1 MDKVNDSL
9 IDRLRD
15 DAEWFAVQSSHDDH
29 NELWET
35 RDLLREAANALVAQN
50 KPCTDAKE
58 MGMGCYR
65 AVVAEAELAAQKE
78 QFRVLQ
84 DEMLV
89 MMDERNAAVKDA
101 NENMDIANEFK
112 CLMEEYRQRA
122 EAAYVESARL
132 VKMLALADE
141 QIKENVK
148 ALKVAA
154 EMLSA
159 THDYSVMHQ
168 DQVLEYILKKTKE
181 MK

>member
-1 MDKVNDSL
+1 
-9 IDRLRD
+9 
-15 DAEWFAVQSSHDDH
+15 
-29 NELWET
+29 
-35 RDLLREAANALVAQN
+35 
-50 KPCTDAKE
+50 
-58 MGMGCYR
+58 
-65 AVVAEAELAAQKE
+65 
-78 QFRVLQ
+78 
-84 DEMLV
+84 
-89 MMDERNAAVKDA
+89 
-101 NENMDIANEFK
+101 
-112 CLMEEYRQRA
+112 MEEYRQRA